1 MSRTIQ
7 QQVRL
12 PLRKAVQIAWRNL
25 RVRWWRSMLVTSGII
40 LALSFLTY
48 VLASDA
54 IWRAVADSAFRQA
67 AAGEGKLLEDLTN
80 RRLIAEQTDAAAGGA
95 QTWWL
100 VGLALLVSFV
110 GILNAMLMSVTER
123 FAEIGTMKCLGALD
137 GFIVKLFLL
146 ESAFQGTAGTVA
158 GAGVGFLLAV
168 VEALATYGWQ
178 VAWAAMPWADLGRI
192 LAACLVAGTALTI
205 VAGLYPA
212 WRAARMQPVDAM
224 RTEV

>member
-1 MSRTIQ
+1 MSQTIQ

-40 LALSFLTY
+40 LALAFLTY

-54 IWRAVADSAFRQA
+54 IWQAVTDH
-67 AAGEGKLLEDLTN
+67 AAGQARAGNGKLLEDLTH
-80 RRLIAEQTDAAAGGA
+80 RRLIAEQADAAAGGA

-137 GFIVKLFLL
+137 GFIVKLFLF
-146 ESAFQGTAGTVA
+146 ESAFQGVAGTAV
-158 GAGVGFLLAV
+158 GVGVGFLLAAAEGLV
-168 VEALATYGWQ
+168 TFGGEVAFAAFPWGQ
-178 VAWAAMPWADLGRI
+178 VART
-192 LAACLVAGTALTI
+192 LAACLLAGTALTI